1 MTKKRTSKPNTS
13 IVDHNEKI
21 EELILAD
28 LDLMREDWELAPVS
42 LADVMDDHHIVD
54 NDDVVVMPIDY
65 DPLISDSNAFDN
77 HLKKLNA
84 AAVSDSHEAQTLSN
98 TDVLDKIH
106 LNKDLNAVDQTIV
119 VPIDIDLTTEIF
131 THSIIENHETP
142 IDDPSPIVLEKP
154 LTDDLADLI
163 NFDISKESTL
173 KNELPNIPSNAVITD
188 YESKLNRISLISYA
202 ALGLS
207 LSALVAMAYLSTLV
221 INTKTSNAKLTDLVS
236 SLQVEIKD
244 LTSKYEDLQSSN
256 KDVVIDSNIPQQL
269 ENVIAVIKSVS
280 VPTKNKIIH
289 TVVKSTP
296 LKKVDIQ
303 ASQLKHTSIPLVTNK
318 KYKPH

>member
-84 AAVSDSHEAQTLSN
+84 AAVSDGHEAQTLSN

-318 KYKPH
+318 KNKPH